1 MKFVSDEVSGISF
14 SGNRP
19 RVHYHRLVLLAQAR
33 ASLGRDGESHLCF
46 CYLHEMDPASRSLC
60 LETPQQGPLSEGSVL
75 NAALL
80 CERPL
85 TLPVSTHL
93 FCVLSFPSPLSAAL
107 ESGIGFIAQCDVL
120 MSLPHSGTG
129 IRASSDMACSIG
141 FLWWATS
148 CNEAFLK
155 GI

>member
-85 TLPVSTHL
+85 TLPCLHAS
-93 FCVLSFPSPLSAAL
+93 VLCPFLPLSSL
-107 ESGIGFIAQCDVL
+107 SCSGVRDWLHCTVWCADVTPTLGHRNPSFIRHGMLHRVPMVGDQL
-120 MSLPHSGTG
+120 
-129 IRASSDMACSIG
+129 
-141 FLWWATS
+141 
-148 CNEAFLK
+148 
-155 GI
+155 